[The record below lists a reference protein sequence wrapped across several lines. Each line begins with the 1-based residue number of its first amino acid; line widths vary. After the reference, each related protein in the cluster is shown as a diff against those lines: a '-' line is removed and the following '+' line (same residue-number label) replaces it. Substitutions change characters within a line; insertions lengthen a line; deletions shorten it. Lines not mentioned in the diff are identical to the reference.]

1 VNIPLTKTKTNEKP
15 FQSKSTHEFTC
26 RTNDVGKIKRIT
38 IEHQG
43 TDQELIWHLKTIQIK
58 KGNETYRSVEK
69 KLEDSF
75 KSIDFFSFHANIH
88 LDYKEN
94 KVNLYPVGAF
104 LGHQKEDYVQSEL
117 RRLRESLRSESS
129 KLHPPQQLVH
139 FPEYELNKKI
149 FVFLQQSS

>member
-58 KGNETYRSVEK
+58 KGTETYKSVEK

-75 KSIDFFSFHANIH
+75 TSIDFLVFMLIYIWIIKKIRLIFILLVLFLDIKEKIMFKVNYVDYEKVFEVNHQNYIH
-88 LDYKEN
+88 LN
-94 KVNLYPVGAF
+94 
-104 LGHQKEDYVQSEL
+104 S
-117 RRLRESLRSESS
+117 
-129 KLHPPQQLVH
+129 
-139 FPEYELNKKI
+139 
-149 FVFLQQSS
+149 